1 MEGKR
6 ARSRLR
12 LTTAGIVAIVVT
24 CVAVP
29 LSSAG
34 AAGRASNDG
43 GVLRIADAMNTAT
56 GGIHLDPAKSTVSE
70 QDYPYQ
76 VLFYDALLRRTS
88 SGGLEPDLATK
99 ATIVD
104 PSTIDVELRSGVKFS
119 DGTPFDAQ
127 AVKTGVERTLAA
139 ATTQYPAEF
148 KDLQSVTVTGPLSLR
163 LALSQPVAGAF
174 YPLLGGQPFF
184 IPSPKAIDDGV
195 DLDTH
200 PVGAGAFV
208 LKSFEPEQQLVTEAN
223 PRYFAARN
231 VKLGGVEFIA
241 AQPGAPTV
249 SLLKAGGADLAIVSG
264 QDADTLRSSGFTV
277 KTQGADDQMYW
288 MPLCKTAKPLD
299 QAEVRQALNYALN
312 RDELNQ
318 ALFSGA
324 GEPQWALWP
333 SKNVLFPK
341 NLANFYKYDPKK
353 AKQLLK
359 AAGYPN
365 GFETTVIVSTSP
377 QVQLMAQVAQ
387 ADWAKIGVKLNIVN
401 SNNFVQDL
409 YTDHK
414 GDLGINPSIRSGLLH
429 LTGPFVPG
437 SLGNLC
443 DYSSPK
449 LNAIADQLKALPPD
463 APEAKALWQQAQ
475 DFVVKDQ
482 ALGVFGI
489 FGPVVSAWD
498 PKAVRNV
505 QIVTGPT
512 NSVDYWSAVAPK

>member
-1 MEGKR
+1 MCSSTTPCFAAR
-6 ARSRLR
+6 A
-12 LTTAGIVAIVVT
+12 A
-24 CVAVP
+24 
-29 LSSAG
+29 
-34 AAGRASNDG
+34 RA
-43 GVLRIADAMNTAT
+43 
-56 GGIHLDPAKSTVSE
+56 
-70 QDYPYQ
+70 
-76 VLFYDALLRRTS
+76 
-88 SGGLEPDLATK
+88 EPDLATK

-163 LALSQPVAGAF
+163 LALSQPVAGAL
-174 YPLLGGQPFF
+174 PASGWAAVL
-184 IPSPKAIDDGV
+184 
-195 DLDTH
+195 H
-200 PVGAGAFV
+200 PVAQGDRRRRGSRHPSGGCGRV
-208 LKSFEPEQQLVTEAN
+208 RVEVVRPGEGLVTEAN
-223 PRYFAARN
+223 PRFFVARN

-377 QVQLMAQVAQ
+377 QVQLMAQVA
-387 ADWAKIGVKLNIVN
+387 A
-401 SNNFVQDL
+401 
-409 YTDHK
+409 
-414 GDLGINPSIRSGLLH
+414 SGLGQDRGEAQHRQQQQLRAGPLH
-429 LTGPFVPG
+429 RSQGRPRHQPVDPLRSAPPDRALRPRQPRKPLRLLEPEAQRHRRPAQVAPARRARGEGAVATGPGLRREGPSPG
-437 SLGNLC
+437 RLRDLRTGGRARGTRRRCATSR
-443 DYSSPK
+443 SSPV
-449 LNAIADQLKALPPD
+449 PPTPSTTG
-463 APEAKALWQQAQ
+463 ARLRPSRR
-475 DFVVKDQ
+475 
-482 ALGVFGI
+482 
-489 FGPVVSAWD
+489 VS
-498 PKAVRNV
+498 
-505 QIVTGPT
+505 
-512 NSVDYWSAVAPK
+512 